1 MSLHSPC
8 PESPAPEEEGPVG
21 GDPRVFSAGVLV
33 LQDELKAEL
42 ETLKTFSEITIRLV
56 LQMALGC

>member
-8 PESPAPEEEGPVG
+8 PESPAPEEEGPTG
-21 GDPRVFSAGVLV
+21 GGPGVFSAGVLV

-56 LQMALGC
+56 LQMALDC